1 VTFNTETIAENIQK
15 RGGFIPGIRPG
26 KQTATFLKAV
36 SDHLNLFG
44 GSFLAFVAVF
54 PYLFNYLTDTIGTG
68 SVPLLMSGAGL
79 IIVVG
84 VVLEIIRKINAELV
98 MHDYDKFY

>member
-1 VTFNTETIAENIQK
+1 VTFNTETVAENIQK

-26 KQTATFLKAV
+26 KQTAIFLKAV

-44 GSFLAFVAVF
+44 GSFLAIVAIF
-54 PYLFNYLTDTIGTG
+54 PYLFEAITTEIGTG